1 MPIYFDSIL
10 GTIFHWDDIRAVQEH
25 LTATCLVSAAAVIT
39 CSGGLW
45 VYKYMLPAAARR
57 RDECEHVVYVPG
69 LTNPGLL
76 ANITLYESGL
86 GRWLRV
92 AQNTRVPRHLNQVS
106 ILRSVQKLSGSHVRY
121 SLMSERKPPR
131 TQLEREG
138 LGKFNP
144 L

>member
-25 LTATCLVSAAAVIT
+25 LLGVIT

-69 LTNPGLL
+69 LT
-76 ANITLYESGL
+76 
-86 GRWLRV
+86 
-92 AQNTRVPRHLNQVS
+92 TRGSWR
-106 ILRSVQKLSGSHVRY
+106 ILHFMKAD
-121 SLMSERKPPR
+121 
-131 TQLEREG
+131 
-138 LGKFNP
+138 
-144 L
+144 